1 MQATAW
7 RHPLRAPDAVA
18 IFAALGEPLRLAI
31 IERLCIEGP
40 LSTVRLGD
48 RWNGVSRQGLTK
60 HLQVLEEAGL
70 VDSARR
76 GRHRH
81 WQVRP
86 DRLAMARAY
95 LDEASQQ
102 WDVRLQHLKLLV
114 EGEENRP

>member
-1 MQATAW
+1 MPDTAW

-18 IFAALGEPLRLAI
+18 IFAALGEPFRLAI

-40 LSTVRLGD
+40 LSTVLLGD

-76 GRHRH
+76 GGIATGKSGPID
-81 WQVRP
+81 WLWPAPISMRP
-86 DRLAMARAY
+86 RSSGMY
-95 LDEASQQ
+95 AS
-102 WDVRLQHLKLLV
+102 
-114 EGEENRP
+114 NI